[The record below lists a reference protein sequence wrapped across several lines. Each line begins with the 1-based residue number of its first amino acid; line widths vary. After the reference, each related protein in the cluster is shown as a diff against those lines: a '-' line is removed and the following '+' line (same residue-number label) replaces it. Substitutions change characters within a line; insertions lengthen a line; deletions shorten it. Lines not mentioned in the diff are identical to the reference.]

1 MSRLETIPL
10 DLARWGLTPAQAT
23 PVRYRGRDCLRF
35 ADLALTAVVPGVEM
49 ADGVLEAEV
58 LVPRERSFHG
68 VAWHVQ
74 GDDGE
79 SFFVRPHQSGNP
91 DAIQYTPVSH
101 GISSWQLYHGAAFWS
116 PIPIPTD
123 QWFTIRVEIAGARA
137 DIYVADLAEPV
148 LATRLKHGAGSGGVG
163 LQVGGPGLHVARF
176 AVTPGP
182 VELAGTPPLEAPPHP
197 GTVPGWEVSD
207 AFPEASIAG
216 ATTLPA
222 GLVAARSW
230 TPLAVDRS
238 GLADLGLVNGL
249 VGDRNT
255 VLARATIHASEAR
268 IRPLELGF
276 SDRAT
281 VFLNGRA
288 VFRADDAYRT
298 RDYRFLGS
306 IGYWYTLHLPLEA
319 GANAL
324 VVAVSEDFGG
334 WGVQARFSDVG
345 TAAGG

>member
-10 DLARWGLTPAQAT
+10 DLDRWGLTPAQAT
-23 PVRYRGRDCLRF
+23 PLRHRGRSCLRF
-35 ADLALTAVVPGVEM
+35 ADMALTAAVPGVEM

-58 LVPRERSFHG
+58 LVTRERSFHG
-68 VAWHVQ
+68 LAWHVD

-101 GISSWQLYHGAAFWS
+101 GISSWQLYHGSGFWS
-116 PIPIPTD
+116 PITIPTD
-123 QWFTIRVEIAGARA
+123 EWFTIRIEIAGARA
-137 DIYVADLAEPV
+137 DICVGSNEPV
-148 LATRLKHGAGSGGVG
+148 LATRLKHGARTGGIG

-176 AVTPGP
+176 AVAPGP
-182 VELAGTPPLEAPPHP
+182 VELAGTPPPEAPPHP
-197 GTVPGWEVSD
+197 GVVPGWEVSD
-207 AFPEASIAG
+207 AFAETAIAG

-222 GLVAARSW
+222 ELVAARSW
-230 TPLAVDRS
+230 THLGVDRS
-238 GLADLGLVNGL
+238 GLADLALVNGL
-249 VGDRNT
+249 VDDRNT
-255 VLARATIHASEAR
+255 VLARVTIHAPEAR
-268 IRPLELGF
+268 TRPLELGF
-276 SDRAT
+276 SDRAS

-288 VFRADDAYRT
+288 MFRADDAYRV

-319 GANAL
+319 GDNEL

-334 WGVQARFSDVG
+334 WGVQARFVD
-345 TAAGG
+345 AAGGAAG